1 MHAAQIDLMKFLTSG
16 EITKLDKK
24 LAQLEKD
31 TGFKVR
37 VLCQQYPNTPGLAIK
52 DYWKLDDNVRARTG
66 PMGAPAQAEPPDRRP
81 TRRAVAVDR
90 ADCRQG
96 LQGDGEPAQLQRRR
110 GRQART
116 AQFVLDAPFEHLRQH
131 LLRERS
137 TVQSGSLAGATAGHS
152 WLGRLH
158 LKARLA
164 TRWPPSVASLAHV
177 QVREQG
183 EDAAVVRAIDS
194 IDYCLR
200 EGFCVDVPA
209 QFKDVGK
216 GGAVD
221 ALGFDVPREKDKSLF
236 GF

>member
-1 MHAAQIDLMKFLTSG
+1 MLRRTLLPVLTCAVLGMQLPAMSRRAAIGALGALGSTQHLLPVAARPEGVNKPELLPKEQTNVIDLMKFLTSG

-52 DYWKLDDNVRARTG
+52 DYWKLDDNSIVLIADKGSKGTANLLNFNVAE
-66 PMGAPAQAEPPDRRP
+66 GAKLALPNSFW
-81 TRRAVAVDR
+81 TR
-90 ADCRQG
+90 
-96 LQGDGEPAQLQRRR
+96 LS
-110 GRQART
+110 
-116 AQFVLDAPFEHLRQH
+116 
-131 LLRERS
+131 S
-137 TVQSGSLAGATAGHS
+137 TFGNTFF
-152 WLGRLH
+152 
-158 LKARLA
+158 
-164 TRWPPSVASLAHV
+164 
-177 QVREQG
+177 VREQG